1 MTDTTEFATT
11 DDTGIETPRAD
22 TADASSSRVRPRI
35 RFGAIAWGL
44 IVCAIA
50 GAVLTVIGTPGA
62 RSAFASWLGSLTPG
76 GYVLIGVLVLGGLIL
91 LWGLLGVIR
100 RLQRQRSSRPIG

>member
-1 MTDTTEFATT
+1 MTDTTELAAA
-11 DDTGIETPRAD
+11 DDIGSVAPGPE
-22 TADASSSRVRPRI
+22 TADGSSGVRPRI

-44 IVCAIA
+44 LVCGIA
-50 GAVLTVIGTPGA
+50 GTVLTVIGTPDA
-62 RSAFASWLGSLTPG
+62 RTAFASWLGALTPG

-100 RLQRQRSSRPIG
+100 RLQRRG

>member
-1 MTDTTEFATT
+1 MTDDITGSTAVFDSAGSP
-11 DDTGIETPRAD
+11 DAASDTSVAVGM
-22 TADASSSRVRPRI
+22 RPRI

-50 GAVLTVIGTPGA
+50 GTVLTVIGTPDA
-62 RSAFASWLGSLTPG
+62 RTAFAAWLGSLTPG

-91 LWGLLGVIR
+91 LWGLLGLIR
-100 RLQRQRSSRPIG
+100 RLQRRRRSS